1 MSSIAAK
8 KQLFLFKILM
18 DLAIASNTIVK
29 TYGHGTKAVHALR
42 GVSLSVAQGEIFG
55 LLGKNGAG
63 KTTYI
68 KCMLGI
74 VFVNS
79 GEGTLL
85 GYPFGS
91 THAKERIGYLPE
103 NHRYPLYLTGE
114 QVLAYFGKL
123 SGITGPVLGSR
134 IDETLKMVGMTEWRK
149 TKVRKYSKGMMQRLG
164 LAQALINDPQLI
176 LLDEPTDGVDPVGRK
191 EIREVLIRLKND
203 GKTIFL
209 NSHLLSE
216 VERISDRVAIM
227 DHGTIVKEG
236 SIDDLTR
243 TEHIYEIRVT
253 TVSPEVLA
261 SLGSSLVH
269 ADGSMLEIRSNS
281 SEDLNR
287 TMDLLRA
294 AGGVIESMSPK
305 KTSLEDV
312 FVDLIQGSA
321 VTHD

>member
-1 MSSIAAK
+1 
-8 KQLFLFKILM
+8 M
-18 DLAIASNTIVK
+18 DLALASNNIVK
-29 TYGHGTKAVHALR
+29 TYGRGGKAVHALR
-42 GVSLSVAQGEIFG
+42 GVSLSVEQGEIFG

-63 KTTYI
+63 KTTFI

-74 VFVNS
+74 VFLNS

-91 THAKERIGYLPE
+91 VHAKERIGYLPE

-134 IDETLKMVGMTEWRK
+134 IDETLKIVGMTEWRK

-227 DHGTIVKEG
+227 DHGTIVKQG

-243 TEHIYEIRVT
+243 TEHIYEIRVANPL
-253 TVSPEVLA
+253 PEILA
-261 SLGSSLVH
+261 SLGTSLTH
-269 ADGSMLEIRSNS
+269 ADGGALEIRCNS

>member
-1 MSSIAAK
+1 
-8 KQLFLFKILM
+8 M
-18 DLAIASNTIVK
+18 DLALASNTIVK
-29 TYGHGTKAVHALR
+29 TYGRGGKAVHALR
-42 GVSLSVAQGEIFG
+42 GVSLSVEQGEIFG

-63 KTTYI
+63 KTTFI

-74 VFVNS
+74 VFVTS
-79 GEGTLL
+79 GEGSLL

-91 THAKERIGYLPE
+91 VHAKERIGYLPE

-114 QVLAYFGKL
+114 QVLSYFGKL
-123 SGITGPVLGSR
+123 SGITGSVLGSR
-134 IDETLKMVGMTEWRK
+134 IDETLKIVGMSEWRK

-191 EIREVLIRLKND
+191 EIREVLTRLKND

-227 DHGTIVKEG
+227 DHGVIVKEG

-243 TEHIYEIRVT
+243 TDHVYEIRV
-253 TVSPEVLA
+253 SNPQPDILA
-261 SLGSSLVH
+261 SLGTCLVH
-269 ADGSMLEIRSNS
+269 VDGGALEIHCNS

-287 TMDLLRA
+287 AMDLLRA
-294 AGGVIESMSPK
+294 AGGVIESMAPK
-305 KTSLEDV
+305 KASLEDV

>member
-1 MSSIAAK
+1 
-8 KQLFLFKILM
+8 M
-18 DLAIASNTIVK
+18 DLALASNNIVK
-29 TYGHGTKAVHALR
+29 TYGRGTKAVHALR

-74 VFVNS
+74 VFLNS

-91 THAKERIGYLPE
+91 VRAKEKIGYLPE

-123 SGITGPVLGSR
+123 SGIAQPVLGKR
-134 IDETLKMVGMTEWRK
+134 IDETLSIVGMTEWRK

-191 EIREVLIRLKND
+191 EIREVLIRLKNE

-227 DHGTIVKEG
+227 DHGVIVKED

-243 TEHIYEIRVT
+243 TEHVYEMQIANMNPAILAALGTNVIST
-253 TVSPEVLA
+253 NGAALEISCESPELLNGIMDTIRA
-261 SLGSSLVH
+261 S
-269 ADGSMLEIRSNS
+269 
-281 SEDLNR
+281 
-287 TMDLLRA
+287 
-294 AGGVIESMSPK
+294 GGVIESMVPK
-305 KTSLEDV
+305 KSSLEDV

>member
-1 MSSIAAK
+1 
-8 KQLFLFKILM
+8 M
-18 DLAIASNTIVK
+18 DLALASNNIVK
-29 TYGHGTKAVHALR
+29 TYGRGTKAVHALR

-74 VFVNS
+74 VFLNS
-79 GEGTLL
+79 GDGSLL
-85 GYPFGS
+85 GSPFGS
-91 THAKERIGYLPE
+91 VRAKEKIGYLPE

-114 QVLAYFGKL
+114 QVLSYFGKL
-123 SGITGPVLGSR
+123 SGIAQPLLGKR
-134 IDETLKMVGMTEWRK
+134 IDETLSIVGMTEWRK

-191 EIREVLIRLKND
+191 EIREVLTRLKNE

-227 DHGTIVKEG
+227 DHGVIVKEG

-243 TEHIYEIRVT
+243 TEHVYEMHIANMNPAILAALGT
-253 TVSPEVLA
+253 NIISANGASLEISCESPELLNGIMDTIRA
-261 SLGSSLVH
+261 S
-269 ADGSMLEIRSNS
+269 
-281 SEDLNR
+281 
-287 TMDLLRA
+287 
-294 AGGVIESMSPK
+294 GGVIESMAPK
-305 KTSLEDV
+305 KSSLEDV

>member
-1 MSSIAAK
+1 
-8 KQLFLFKILM
+8 M
-18 DLAIASNTIVK
+18 DLALASNTIVK
-29 TYGHGTKAVHALR
+29 TYGRGGKAVHALR
-42 GVSLSVAQGEIFG
+42 GVSLSVEQGEIFG

-63 KTTYI
+63 KTTFI

-74 VFVNS
+74 VFVTS
-79 GEGTLL
+79 GEGSLL

-91 THAKERIGYLPE
+91 VHAKERIGYLPE

-114 QVLAYFGKL
+114 QVLSYFGKL
-123 SGITGPVLGSR
+123 SGISGPVLGSR
-134 IDETLKMVGMTEWRK
+134 IDETLKIVGMSEWRK

-191 EIREVLIRLKND
+191 EIREVLTRLKND

-227 DHGTIVKEG
+227 DHGVIVKEG

-243 TEHIYEIRVT
+243 TDHVYEIRVT
-253 TVSPEVLA
+253 TPSPEVLA
-261 SLGSSLVH
+261 SLGTSLVH
-269 ADGSMLEIRSNS
+269 ADGGALEIHCNS

-287 TMDLLRA
+287 AMDLLRA
-294 AGGVIESMSPK
+294 AGGVIESMAPK
-305 KTSLEDV
+305 KASLEDV

>member
-1 MSSIAAK
+1 
-8 KQLFLFKILM
+8 M
-18 DLAIASNTIVK
+18 DLALASNNLVK
-29 TYGHGTKAVHALR
+29 TYGRGGKAVHALR
-42 GVSLSVAQGEIFG
+42 GVSLSVSQGEIFG

-63 KTTYI
+63 KTTFI

-74 VFVNS
+74 VFVSS

-91 THAKERIGYLPE
+91 VLAKERIGYLPE

-123 SGITGPVLGSR
+123 SGINSPVLGSR
-134 IDETLKMVGMTEWRK
+134 IDETLKIVGMTEWRK

-191 EIREVLIRLKND
+191 EIREVLTRLKDD

-227 DHGTIVKEG
+227 DHGVIVKEG

-243 TEHIYEIRVT
+243 TENVYEIRLANPT
-253 TVSPEVLA
+253 TEIVSA
-261 SLGSSLVH
+261 LGGNLIH
-269 ADGSMLEIRSNS
+269 ADGQALEIRCAS

-287 TMDLLRA
+287 AMDTLRA
-294 AGGVIESMSPK
+294 AGGVIESMAPK
-305 KTSLEDV
+305 KATLEDV
-312 FVDLIQGSA
+312 FVDLIKGSA
-321 VTHD
+321 VTH

>member
-1 MSSIAAK
+1 
-8 KQLFLFKILM
+8 M
-18 DLAIASNTIVK
+18 DLALASNNIVK
-29 TYGHGTKAVHALR
+29 TYGRGTKAVHALR
-42 GVSLSVAQGEIFG
+42 GVNISVAQGEIFG

-74 VFVNS
+74 VFLTS

-85 GYPFGS
+85 GHPFGS
-91 THAKERIGYLPE
+91 VHAKEHVGYLPE

-123 SGITGPVLGSR
+123 SGIAQPLLGKR
-134 IDETLKMVGMTEWRK
+134 IDETLNIVGMAEWRK

-191 EIREVLIRLKND
+191 EIREVLMRLKND

-243 TEHIYEIRVT
+243 TEHVYEIRI
-253 TVSPEVLA
+253 SNPLPEILA
-261 SLGSSLVH
+261 SIGTCLVH
-269 ADGSMLEIRSNS
+269 VDGSVLEIRCNS

-294 AGGVIESMSPK
+294 AGGVIESMAPK
-305 KTSLEDV
+305 KSSLEDV
-312 FVDLIQGSA
+312 FVDLIQSSA

>member
-1 MSSIAAK
+1 
-8 KQLFLFKILM
+8 M
-18 DLAIASNTIVK
+18 DLALASNTIVK
-29 TYGHGTKAVHALR
+29 TYGRGGKAVHALR

-63 KTTYI
+63 KTTFI

-74 VFVNS
+74 VFLTS
-79 GEGTLL
+79 GEGSLL

-91 THAKERIGYLPE
+91 VHAKERIGYLPE

-123 SGITGPVLGSR
+123 SGITGSVLGSR
-134 IDETLKMVGMTEWRK
+134 IDETLKIVGMSEWRK

-191 EIREVLIRLKND
+191 EIREVLTRLKDD

-227 DHGTIVKEG
+227 DHGVIVKEG

-243 TEHIYEIRVT
+243 TDHVYEIRV
-253 TVSPEVLA
+253 SNPQPAILA
-261 SLGSSLVH
+261 SLGTCLVH
-269 ADGSMLEIRSNS
+269 ADGGALEIHCNS

-287 TMDLLRA
+287 AMDLLRA

-305 KTSLEDV
+305 KASLEDV